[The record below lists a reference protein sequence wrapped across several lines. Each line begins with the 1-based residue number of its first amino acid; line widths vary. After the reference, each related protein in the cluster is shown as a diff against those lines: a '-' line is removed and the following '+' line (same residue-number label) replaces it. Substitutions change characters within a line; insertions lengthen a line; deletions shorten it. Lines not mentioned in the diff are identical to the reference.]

1 MSPDE
6 HSHAIQ
12 SEYEIHRFDQTSSH
26 SIISP
31 LQSTGNLINHRLKD
45 IIVESPTSSS
55 HMSKLDDHIIVL
67 RPSSSQKSIR
77 RIKKAEQTQN
87 KQRKRNHLNTSKR
100 LNNSKSSNQ
109 NTKRN
114 VSLFTIIQNILF
126 IFFSIICWVHPAL
139 RIYMFSYADLIIR
152 KFIDPVSP
160 CTRIVAIRD

>member
-6 HSHAIQ
+6 HSQAIQ
-12 SEYEIHRFDQTSSH
+12 SECEIHRFDQTSSH

-67 RPSSSQKSIR
+67 RPSSSPKSIR
-77 RIKKAEQTQN
+77 RIKKAEQTQI

-100 LNNSKSSNQ
+100 LNNSNQ

-114 VSLFTIIQNILF
+114 VPIFTLIQNILYTLF
-126 IFFSIICWVHPAL
+126 LYQAGCTQLF

-152 KFIDPVSP
+152 KFI
-160 CTRIVAIRD
+160 